1 MRAVD
6 PSTLPNPQAELTQ
19 WLREGAGGSEPC
31 ERVIETSISWV
42 FLFRDRALKLKKP
55 IDLGFL
61 DFTSLAKR
69 HWAALREVAFNRA
82 TAPSI
87 YQGVRAITREDGS
100 FAMDG
105 AGVVADWVVEMRRFA
120 DKAVLSDN
128 LGAIDGEFAESLGRR
143 IAQFHLGAAVGSAG
157 GGAAGLRFVLESNAR
172 QLRALR
178 IDGVE
183 AVVAETK
190 RELGQVARLLDR
202 RLAND
207 FVRCCHGDLH
217 LGNILLENGE
227 AVLFDCIEF
236 SDAMREIDVLYDLAF
251 LLMDLDFRGL
261 RPMANRVLNAWLDE
275 AAHAFDGSAW
285 KGLRALP
292 LFQSVRAAVRAHV
305 TAREGD
311 IGRARRYL
319 RAAHGYLA
327 EFRPVLVAVGGLS
340 GSGKTTYAR
349 SVAPALGGAPGAV
362 ILRSDEVRKRLWG
375 RAPTQK
381 LPQAAYTEE
390 ATAAVYAEVFAIASR
405 CLAAGRAVVID
416 AVFLEAANARS
427 PSKWRPKV
435 ALSSKAYG
443 SRRRSKFSR
452 TVWPGEAAM
461 LRTRT
466 SRCSTISWRAIQA
479 R

>member
-1 MRAVD
+1 
-6 PSTLPNPQAELTQ
+6 
-19 WLREGAGGSEPC
+19 
-31 ERVIETSISWV
+31 
-42 FLFRDRALKLKKP
+42 
-55 IDLGFL
+55 
-61 DFTSLAKR
+61 
-69 HWAALREVAFNRA
+69 
-82 TAPSI
+82 
-87 YQGVRAITREDGS
+87 
-100 FAMDG
+100 
-105 AGVVADWVVEMRRFA
+105 
-120 DKAVLSDN
+120 
-128 LGAIDGEFAESLGRR
+128 
-143 IAQFHLGAAVGSAG
+143 
-157 GGAAGLRFVLESNAR
+157 
-172 QLRALR
+172 
-178 IDGVE
+178 
-183 AVVAETK
+183 
-190 RELGQVARLLDR
+190 
-202 RLAND
+202 
-207 FVRCCHGDLH
+207 
-217 LGNILLENGE
+217 
-227 AVLFDCIEF
+227 
-236 SDAMREIDVLYDLAF
+236 MREIDVLYDLAF

-416 AVFLEAANARS
+416 AVFLEAAQRALAEQVAAKGGVVFEGVWLEAPLEILKDRLARRS
-427 PSKWRPKV
+427 GDASDADLAVLDHQLASDPGAIAW
-435 ALSSKAYG
+435 
-443 SRRRSKFSR
+443 RRRPS
-452 TVWPGEAAM
+452 PD
-461 LRTRT
+461 L
-466 SRCSTISWRAIQA
+466 A